1 MTDYKTPNGKHV
13 ARPLYVIPREYE
25 HQYLDA
31 LSRTNNL
38 AKVLDAPL
46 AAPAGATAVLI
57 APDYLGSLVIEEDE
71 EGLHDLTFDDFRP
84 RYTPTD
90 EEVARALRGP
100 AGPVGPMGMAGA
112 PGASAGPSDDDL
124 ADVYERL
131 ASTERAVASVMRS
144 VAEIVISITPDPNQ
158 NKEQ

>member
-57 APDYLGSLVIEEDE
+57 APDYLGSVVIDEDE

-84 RYTPTD
+84 AYTPTD
-90 EEVARALRGP
+90 EEIARALRGP
-100 AGPVGPMGMAGA
+100 MGPVGPMGMAGD
-112 PGASAGPSDDDL
+112 PGAPATPDDGAL
-124 ADVYERL
+124 AEVYERL
-131 ASTERAVASVMRS
+131 ASTEHALTTVMNAVTK
-144 VAEIVISITPDPNQ
+144 IIISITPNPNQ